1 MTLSRNAALRRSTET
16 MDTAPAMKTEPT
28 VRQRKTQAERTALS
42 DARMLEAATA
52 LILEYGT
59 HNTTLREVGERAG
72 YSRGLASNRFGS
84 KEGLFSQLV
93 RDFNRRWAQELR
105 STVGDS
111 TGLPAF
117 SAALDAVEYFLLNRS
132 AEMKALYILWFESI
146 SSHEEVRK
154 RLARNHTAYRRD
166 AERWVREGIA
176 DGTIRDTI
184 DPQCFAIEF
193 ASLIFGLI
201 YQWLVEPAKV
211 DVHAVFQHYRRNA
224 IETLAAV

>member
-1 MTLSRNAALRRSTET
+1 MKNDVALKGVQ
-16 MDTAPAMKTEPT
+16 APKRM
-28 VRQRKTQAERTALS
+28 TQAERTALS
-42 DARMLEAATA
+42 DTRMFEAAKE
-52 LILEYGT
+52 LIAKHGT

-93 RDFNRRWAQELR
+93 RDFNRRWAEELR
-105 STVGDS
+105 NTVGNS

-132 AEMKALYILWFESI
+132 DEMKALYILWFESM
-146 SSHEEVRK
+146 SSHDEVRQ

-166 AERWVREGIA
+166 AERWVREGIGQ
-176 DGTIRDTI
+176 GTVRDTI
-184 DPQCFAIEF
+184 DPQCFAVEF

-201 YQWLVEPAKV
+201 YQWLVDPESI
-211 DVHAVFQHYRRNA
+211 DVHAVFQHYRRTA
-224 IETLAAV
+224 LDTLAIK

>member
-1 MTLSRNAALRRSTET
+1 MKQDVAVSVP
-16 MDTAPAMKTEPT
+16 APKRM
-28 VRQRKTQAERTALS
+28 TQAERTALS
-42 DARMLEAATA
+42 DARMLEAAKE
-52 LILEYGT
+52 LIAEHGT

-93 RDFNRRWAQELR
+93 LDFNRRWAEELR
-105 STVGDS
+105 NTVGDS

-117 SAALDAVEYFLLNRS
+117 SAALDAVEFFLLNRS
-132 AEMKALYILWFESI
+132 DEMKALYILWFESM
-146 SSHEEVRK
+146 SSHDEVRQ

-184 DPQCFAIEF
+184 DPQCFAVEF

-201 YQWLVEPAKV
+201 YQWLVDPESI
-211 DVHAVFQHYRRNA
+211 DVHAVFQHYRRSA
-224 IETLAAV
+224 LETIKKI

>member
-1 MTLSRNAALRRSTET
+1 
-16 MDTAPAMKTEPT
+16 MKQNVAVQSSP
-28 VRQRKTQAERTALS
+28 VSKRMTQAERTALS
-42 DARMLEAATA
+42 DARMLEAAKE
-52 LILEYGT
+52 LIAEHGT
-59 HNTTLREVGERAG
+59 HNTTLREVGEKAG

-93 RDFNRRWAQELR
+93 RDFNRRWAEELR
-105 STVGDS
+105 NTVGSS

-132 AEMKALYILWFESI
+132 DEMKALYILWFESM
-146 SSHEEVRK
+146 SSHDEVRQ

-166 AERWVREGIA
+166 AERWVREGISQ
-176 DGTIRDTI
+176 GKIRNTI
-184 DPQCFAIEF
+184 DPQCFAVEF

-201 YQWLVEPAKV
+201 YQWLVDPEHI

-224 IETLAAV
+224 LDTLSVK

>member
-1 MTLSRNAALRRSTET
+1 MKLNPDLKDSV
-16 MDTAPAMKTEPT
+16 APK
-28 VRQRKTQAERTALS
+28 RKTQAERTALS
-42 DARMLEAATA
+42 DARMFKAAKE
-52 LILEYGT
+52 LIAEHGT

-93 RDFNRRWAQELR
+93 RDFNRSWAAELR
-105 STVGDS
+105 RSVGNS

-132 AEMKALYILWFESI
+132 DEMKALYILWFESM
-146 SSHEEVRK
+146 SSHDEVRQ

-166 AERWVREGIA
+166 AERWVREGIEES
-176 DGTIRDTI
+176 TIRDTI
-184 DPQCFAIEF
+184 DPQCFAVEF

-201 YQWLVEPAKV
+201 YQWLVDPESI
-211 DVHAVFQHYRRNA
+211 DVHAVFQHYRRSA
-224 IETLAAV
+224 LETLALK